1 MCNIAFIKLHYAF
14 FYFQKFSDN
23 DWELFRVTSLMIN
36 ESPIALRPKTHP
48 KVYFVSILQCSLPW
62 RPALYSVSNVHNL
75 SLHSPPSPNLSCPL
89 TLNQTTIFILHS
101 PLSTPPQ
108 TYIQLK
114 THAET
119 QAHTHAD
126 IRTPTHA
133 TYAHTHT
140 RARTCSYRMN
150 DSSAAQELNTTP
162 FITSPSTEV
171 ELLSAATLY

>member
-140 RARTCSYRMN
+140 RAHMLVQ
-150 DSSAAQELNTTP
+150 DE
-162 FITSPSTEV
+162 
-171 ELLSAATLY
+171 

>member
-1 MCNIAFIKLHYAF
+1 MGYNSTYTLYYLELQINRLYKKYIFQMCNIAFIKLHYAF

-119 QAHTHAD
+119 
-126 IRTPTHA
+126 
-133 TYAHTHT
+133 
-140 RARTCSYRMN
+140 
-150 DSSAAQELNTTP
+150 
-162 FITSPSTEV
+162 
-171 ELLSAATLY
+171 